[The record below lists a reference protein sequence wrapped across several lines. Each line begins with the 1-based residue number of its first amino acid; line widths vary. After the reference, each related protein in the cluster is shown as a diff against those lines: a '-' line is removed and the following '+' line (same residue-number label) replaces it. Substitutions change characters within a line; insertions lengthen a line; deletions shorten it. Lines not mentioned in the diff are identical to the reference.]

1 MEPTMTDLLIRK
13 ARGPGWVIAT
23 PRARMRH
30 GEPAIQSDGPR
41 YVSREEA
48 LRIVEGFLGGPEP
61 RNGARAPQAR
71 LASPKLRPQARQV
84 LDALREYGS
93 LTKRDAMLLDPP
105 CYNLPGRIFELR
117 EALGAD
123 AVLTDLEEHGLDRSG
138 RHARYRLMPGLSV
151 QIDLLDGAP

>member
-1 MEPTMTDLLIRK
+1 MTALLVRK
-13 ARGPGWVIAT
+13 ARGPGWIIAT
-23 PRARMRH
+23 PRARIRH

-41 YVSREEA
+41 YVSREDV
-48 LRIVEGFLGGPEP
+48 LRIVEGFLTASDTG
-61 RNGARAPQAR
+61 NGSRAPQAR

-93 LTKRDAMLLDPP
+93 LTKRGAMLLDPP

-151 QIDLLDGAP
+151 QIDLLDEGAT